1 MKNEHL
7 VYEDTLKVI
16 RLICLWSR
24 DECKELEM
32 SWQNPWPV
40 GLGLGG
46 CSSVGTEEWGDWLSF
61 CLWAQLDILKK
72 FPHPSDRPE
81 LGRSVSRWAS
91 LFLGHPDRHLK
102 SQNVVDSSH
111 RQPTTPATA
120 PVCQQPSKVVAYTTL
135 IDNMHQIGH
144 VETISVI
151 TITSHNSVI
160 MHRTQIKGS
169 SNGVLAKIAV
179 SSDQWGV
186 T

>member
-1 MKNEHL
+1 MNNEHL

-91 LFLGHPDRHLK
+91 LFLGHPDGHLK
-102 SQNVVDSSH
+102 DPARAKMLLTAATDNPQH
-111 RQPTTPATA
+111 RQLRL
-120 PVCQQPSKVVAYTTL
+120 SKVVAYTTL

-144 VETISVI
+144 VETISAI

-160 MHRTQIKGS
+160 MHRTEIRGS
-169 SNGVLAKIAV
+169 SNGALAMIAV